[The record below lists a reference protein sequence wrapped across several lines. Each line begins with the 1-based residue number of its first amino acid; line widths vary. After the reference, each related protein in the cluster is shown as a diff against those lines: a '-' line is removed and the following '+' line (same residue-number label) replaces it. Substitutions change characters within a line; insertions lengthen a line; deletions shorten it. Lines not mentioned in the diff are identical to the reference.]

1 MSYRPQTTTRRG
13 TGRGREKA
21 RHDKAKRKEHK
32 HRSGGKYILE
42 EEPTPTVETVV
53 EKTVGRLQSLGS
65 QTFALSPF
73 SQYYD
78 DWLVTLKSVLS
89 ELEANPETKIDS
101 IFSGERGKIVTS
113 IEQQLAKRRREES
126 DHEEVVKKLAEKN
139 HSLVQIDTD
148 YAAATRKLSSEKNSQ
163 IQDLTRK
170 LHDLEEEIEEI
181 NQTKTSIF
189 NPFSK
194 KAKTQK
200 TIEITKK
207 IEVAKRN
214 LQSGM
219 HNFEI
224 DQEKFHDEYEKKKE
238 SVINEVRKLEKE
250 AESLEIDNSSED
262 RKVACEALV
271 SAVKDLMQRN
281 ES

>member
-1 MSYRPQTTTRRG
+1 MSYRPQTTSRRG

-32 HRSGGKYILE
+32 HRSGGKYNLE
-42 EEPTPTVETVV
+42 EESTPTMETVV
-53 EKTVGRLQSLGS
+53 EKTVSRLQSLGT

-101 IFSGERGKIVTS
+101 GFSDERVKIVTC

-126 DHEEVVKKLAEKN
+126 AHEEVIKKLSEKN
-139 HSLVQIDTD
+139 HSLVQIDTE
-148 YAAATRKLSSEKNSQ
+148 YAAAMRKLSSEKNSQ

-170 LHDLEEEIEEI
+170 LHDLEEELQKI

-189 NPFSK
+189 NPFLR

-207 IEVAKRN
+207 IEVAKSN
-214 LQSGM
+214 LESEV

-224 DQEKFHDEYEKKKE
+224 EQEKLHDEYEKKKE
-238 SVINEVRKLEKE
+238 SGINEVQELEKE
-250 AESLEIDNSSED
+250 VESLEIDNSSED
-262 RKVACEALV
+262 RKVTCEALV
-271 SAVKDLMQRN
+271 SAVKALMQRN
-281 ES
+281 KS